1 VNRLP
6 TINDWRVIAR
16 GGPYA
21 APEIHGFGIVGR
33 ISGHPNR
40 AKFPDGE
47 AITTSRLVVSRGRVV
62 TTESGSRYRLG
73 TPNTEWEAWCV
84 DATADGAFL
93 YLTRRPWVRNYH
105 AGQSALRRAA

>member
-1 VNRLP
+1 MNALP

-33 ISGHPNR
+33 VSGHPNR

-47 AITTSRLVVSRGRVV
+47 AITTSRLVASRGRVV

-73 TPNTEWEAWCV
+73 TPNAEWEAWCV
-84 DATADGAFL
+84 AEGKPLDPKHPVRIHS
-93 YLTRRPWVRNYH
+93 RRKR
-105 AGQSALRRAA
+105 SSK